1 MNLLWIVAHRFLN
14 YLYTPIINNR
24 NENKN
29 SNSFQP
35 SIAFYKKTKIGL
47 YGAIDS
53 NDRHV

>member
-1 MNLLWIVAHRFLN
+1 MNLLWIMAHRFLN

-35 SIAFYKKTKIGL
+35 SIASHKKTKISL